1 MKTLLSTIG
10 IFLFSL
16 GILSA
21 QPGPIS
27 KNDTII
33 SGIEIS
39 PKIQADSL
47 QLIIPENFKNF
58 QTSQKENQEFVYE
71 TDPIFGMP
79 IAKPGYRMPM
89 PVLKPDST
97 YRYNMPIQK
106 FYPK

>member
-21 QPGPIS
+21 QSDPIS

-33 SGIEIS
+33 SGEIS

-47 QLIIPENFKNF
+47 QLIIPEKFKNF

-89 PVLKPDST
+89 PVIKPDNT
-97 YRYNMPIQK
+97 DRYNMPIQR